1 MKKRGICA
9 ALSALFVCASLVPG
23 MQAQAAEK
31 AGQFMDCFLPM
42 PIVDENGLSEDCWG
56 AQEVGPRD
64 QSNGLEDPLIGVEG
78 AEGTRYCYWD
88 GAIIK
93 DDVTGKYYMFASKW
107 KESDGHWGWPGS
119 QAVYATS
126 DNLYGPYEE
135 QGLMWPEYENSYGH
149 NVFPFELK
157 DGEMFNG
164 KEMRYAVVLGDT
176 NRDGL
181 QGGIFVSDS
190 LDGPWNFTGQM
201 EVHQD
206 EKMKDE
212 ETDGYFHLSNIS
224 IVLTPENTYIACN
237 REGDIAVSDSV
248 FGPWEV
254 VNQNIWNQIPGLAGH
269 GDVEDPVIW
278 YADGLYHCVVNRWDA
293 KYAFYLT
300 SENGIDQW
308 RVHSGTAYRPGEDFL
323 RYEDGT
329 VNKWTKIERPNV
341 YIEDGEVKAMT
352 LSVIDVEKEVEY
364 GNDSH
369 GSKII
374 VVPFDNEALRSLR
387 DCPSEILDREGIPA
401 SADTDV
407 QSWSYE
413 AGSNYGDRKYVR
425 VMNHEDGGL
434 FGENVTGGGS
444 DDCKIG
450 YVRFSLDGQMPEAL
464 GKAELSMVYYK
475 NLTSDVDSG
484 RIRVALADSQ
494 WTEGVGDEWNDFDSS
509 DGGVTWNSKPQITYR
524 ADDPSTV
531 AYSSR
536 FDATENLRVVTVD
549 VTSLLQNL
557 APGTKEVTFA
567 ITGEDGH
574 QFSFASKEFGTGYEP
589 KLFLTADKEE
599 EPDYGELKASFH
611 LVSDVHIS
619 DWSGENTKTYIAG
632 MKFMSTLN
640 TDSNIGFVNAGDFTN
655 NSQKSE
661 FNAFFVT
668 TRQYN
673 PVSPDNTLILLGNHD
688 VRGTG
693 SDWNADP
700 NGSFPYWDTAKGLY
714 TSHNRRFMPA
724 EAQDTL
730 YHAKELGGYTFLM
743 LNTELGLKDSMYM
756 SEEQLAWFEA
766 QMKACYEEDPTK
778 PVFIICHQALN
789 DTHMRSNVLDGF
801 DGINGDG
808 TPNDHYTG
816 SDAKVKEIMAKYPV
830 GVFLS
835 GHIHNGLGYGE
846 AVAREYGVCI
856 DLPSYNGSENG
867 YTEKGAGFEVMIY
880 ENQIVFEAYNFSTGE
895 RLEEYDLVVDSPTVS
910 ALYQKAAQEVTRTD
924 LYTAEQIAALQSAL
938 DAAKPLLNQYYDQ
951 RDLAWDDAS
960 EPEEFFYHPD
970 DWQTIN
976 AAAEQLRT
984 ALNGL
989 KGE

>member
-1 MKKRGICA
+1 
-9 ALSALFVCASLVPG
+9 
-23 MQAQAAEK
+23 
-31 AGQFMDCFLPM
+31 
-42 PIVDENGLSEDCWG
+42 
-56 AQEVGPRD
+56 
-64 QSNGLEDPLIGVEG
+64 
-78 AEGTRYCYWD
+78 
-88 GAIIK
+88 
-93 DDVTGKYYMFASKW
+93 
-107 KESDGHWGWPGS
+107 
-119 QAVYATS
+119 
-126 DNLYGPYEE
+126 
-135 QGLMWPEYENSYGH
+135 
-149 NVFPFELK
+149 
-157 DGEMFNG
+157 
-164 KEMRYAVVLGDT
+164 
-176 NRDGL
+176 
-181 QGGIFVSDS
+181 
-190 LDGPWNFTGQM
+190 
-201 EVHQD
+201 
-206 EKMKDE
+206 
-212 ETDGYFHLSNIS
+212 
-224 IVLTPENTYIACN
+224 
-237 REGDIAVSDSV
+237 
-248 FGPWEV
+248 
-254 VNQNIWNQIPGLAGH
+254 
-269 GDVEDPVIW
+269 
-278 YADGLYHCVVNRWDA
+278 
-293 KYAFYLT
+293 
-300 SENGIDQW
+300 
-308 RVHSGTAYRPGEDFL
+308 
-323 RYEDGT
+323 
-329 VNKWTKIERPNV
+329 
-341 YIEDGEVKAMT
+341 MT

-524 ADDPSTV
+524 ADDPATV

-599 EPDYGELKASFH
+599 EPERGELKASFH
-611 LVSDVHIS
+611 LVSDVHVS

-661 FNAFFVT
+661 FNSFFVT

-693 SDWNADP
+693 SNWNADP

-910 ALYQKAAQEVTRTD
+910 ALYQKAAREVTRTD

>member
-1 MKKRGICA
+1 
-9 ALSALFVCASLVPG
+9 
-23 MQAQAAEK
+23 
-31 AGQFMDCFLPM
+31 
-42 PIVDENGLSEDCWG
+42 
-56 AQEVGPRD
+56 
-64 QSNGLEDPLIGVEG
+64 
-78 AEGTRYCYWD
+78 
-88 GAIIK
+88 
-93 DDVTGKYYMFASKW
+93 
-107 KESDGHWGWPGS
+107 
-119 QAVYATS
+119 
-126 DNLYGPYEE
+126 
-135 QGLMWPEYENSYGH
+135 
-149 NVFPFELK
+149 
-157 DGEMFNG
+157 
-164 KEMRYAVVLGDT
+164 
-176 NRDGL
+176 
-181 QGGIFVSDS
+181 
-190 LDGPWNFTGQM
+190 
-201 EVHQD
+201 
-206 EKMKDE
+206 
-212 ETDGYFHLSNIS
+212 
-224 IVLTPENTYIACN
+224 
-237 REGDIAVSDSV
+237 
-248 FGPWEV
+248 
-254 VNQNIWNQIPGLAGH
+254 
-269 GDVEDPVIW
+269 
-278 YADGLYHCVVNRWDA
+278 
-293 KYAFYLT
+293 
-300 SENGIDQW
+300 
-308 RVHSGTAYRPGEDFL
+308 
-323 RYEDGT
+323 
-329 VNKWTKIERPNV
+329 
-341 YIEDGEVKAMT
+341 MT

-374 VVPFDNEALRSLR
+374 VVPFDNAALRSLR

-464 GKAELSMVYYK
+464 GKAELSLVYYK

-524 ADDPSTV
+524 ADDPATV

-536 FDATENLRVVTVD
+536 FDATENLQVVTVD

-599 EPDYGELKASFH
+599 EPERGELKASFH
-611 LVSDVHIS
+611 LVSDVHVS

-661 FNAFFVT
+661 FNSFFVT

-693 SDWNADP
+693 SNWNADP
-700 NGSFPYWDTAKGLY
+700 NGSFPYWETAKGLY

-766 QMKACYEEDPTK
+766 QMKASYEEDPTR

-910 ALYQKAAQEVTRTD
+910 ALYQKAAREVTRTD

>member
-1 MKKRGICA
+1 
-9 ALSALFVCASLVPG
+9 
-23 MQAQAAEK
+23 
-31 AGQFMDCFLPM
+31 
-42 PIVDENGLSEDCWG
+42 
-56 AQEVGPRD
+56 
-64 QSNGLEDPLIGVEG
+64 
-78 AEGTRYCYWD
+78 
-88 GAIIK
+88 
-93 DDVTGKYYMFASKW
+93 
-107 KESDGHWGWPGS
+107 
-119 QAVYATS
+119 
-126 DNLYGPYEE
+126 
-135 QGLMWPEYENSYGH
+135 
-149 NVFPFELK
+149 
-157 DGEMFNG
+157 
-164 KEMRYAVVLGDT
+164 
-176 NRDGL
+176 
-181 QGGIFVSDS
+181 
-190 LDGPWNFTGQM
+190 
-201 EVHQD
+201 
-206 EKMKDE
+206 
-212 ETDGYFHLSNIS
+212 
-224 IVLTPENTYIACN
+224 
-237 REGDIAVSDSV
+237 
-248 FGPWEV
+248 
-254 VNQNIWNQIPGLAGH
+254 
-269 GDVEDPVIW
+269 
-278 YADGLYHCVVNRWDA
+278 
-293 KYAFYLT
+293 
-300 SENGIDQW
+300 
-308 RVHSGTAYRPGEDFL
+308 
-323 RYEDGT
+323 
-329 VNKWTKIERPNV
+329 
-341 YIEDGEVKAMT
+341 MT

-464 GKAELSMVYYK
+464 GKAELSLVYYK

-524 ADDPSTV
+524 ADDPATV

-688 VRGTG
+688 VRSTG

-743 LNTELGLKDSMYM
+743 LNTELGLKDSIYI

-766 QMKACYEEDPTK
+766 QMKASYEEDPTR

-951 RDLAWDDAS
+951 SDLAWDDGS

>member
-1 MKKRGICA
+1 
-9 ALSALFVCASLVPG
+9 
-23 MQAQAAEK
+23 
-31 AGQFMDCFLPM
+31 
-42 PIVDENGLSEDCWG
+42 
-56 AQEVGPRD
+56 
-64 QSNGLEDPLIGVEG
+64 
-78 AEGTRYCYWD
+78 
-88 GAIIK
+88 
-93 DDVTGKYYMFASKW
+93 
-107 KESDGHWGWPGS
+107 
-119 QAVYATS
+119 
-126 DNLYGPYEE
+126 
-135 QGLMWPEYENSYGH
+135 
-149 NVFPFELK
+149 
-157 DGEMFNG
+157 
-164 KEMRYAVVLGDT
+164 
-176 NRDGL
+176 
-181 QGGIFVSDS
+181 
-190 LDGPWNFTGQM
+190 
-201 EVHQD
+201 
-206 EKMKDE
+206 
-212 ETDGYFHLSNIS
+212 
-224 IVLTPENTYIACN
+224 
-237 REGDIAVSDSV
+237 
-248 FGPWEV
+248 
-254 VNQNIWNQIPGLAGH
+254 
-269 GDVEDPVIW
+269 
-278 YADGLYHCVVNRWDA
+278 
-293 KYAFYLT
+293 
-300 SENGIDQW
+300 
-308 RVHSGTAYRPGEDFL
+308 
-323 RYEDGT
+323 
-329 VNKWTKIERPNV
+329 
-341 YIEDGEVKAMT
+341 MT

-387 DCPSEILDREGIPA
+387 DCPSEILDREGITA

-524 ADDPSTV
+524 ADDPATV

-536 FDATENLRVVTVD
+536 FDATENLQVVTVD

-599 EPDYGELKASFH
+599 EPERGELKASFH
-611 LVSDVHIS
+611 LVSDVHVS

-661 FNAFFVT
+661 FNSFFVT

-700 NGSFPYWDTAKGLY
+700 NGSFPYWETAKGLY

-766 QMKACYEEDPTK
+766 QMKASYEEDPTR

-951 RDLAWDDAS
+951 SDLAWDDAS

>member
-1 MKKRGICA
+1 
-9 ALSALFVCASLVPG
+9 
-23 MQAQAAEK
+23 
-31 AGQFMDCFLPM
+31 
-42 PIVDENGLSEDCWG
+42 
-56 AQEVGPRD
+56 
-64 QSNGLEDPLIGVEG
+64 
-78 AEGTRYCYWD
+78 
-88 GAIIK
+88 
-93 DDVTGKYYMFASKW
+93 
-107 KESDGHWGWPGS
+107 
-119 QAVYATS
+119 
-126 DNLYGPYEE
+126 
-135 QGLMWPEYENSYGH
+135 
-149 NVFPFELK
+149 
-157 DGEMFNG
+157 
-164 KEMRYAVVLGDT
+164 
-176 NRDGL
+176 
-181 QGGIFVSDS
+181 
-190 LDGPWNFTGQM
+190 
-201 EVHQD
+201 
-206 EKMKDE
+206 
-212 ETDGYFHLSNIS
+212 
-224 IVLTPENTYIACN
+224 
-237 REGDIAVSDSV
+237 
-248 FGPWEV
+248 
-254 VNQNIWNQIPGLAGH
+254 
-269 GDVEDPVIW
+269 
-278 YADGLYHCVVNRWDA
+278 
-293 KYAFYLT
+293 
-300 SENGIDQW
+300 
-308 RVHSGTAYRPGEDFL
+308 
-323 RYEDGT
+323 
-329 VNKWTKIERPNV
+329 
-341 YIEDGEVKAMT
+341 MT

-387 DCPSEILDREGIPA
+387 DCPSEILDREGITA

-524 ADDPSTV
+524 ADDPATV

-536 FDATENLRVVTVD
+536 FDATENLQVVTVD

-599 EPDYGELKASFH
+599 EPERGELKASFH
-611 LVSDVHIS
+611 LVSDVHVS

-661 FNAFFVT
+661 FNSFFVT

-700 NGSFPYWDTAKGLY
+700 NGSFPYWETAKGLY

-766 QMKACYEEDPTK
+766 QMKASYEEDPTR

-816 SDAKVKEIMAKYPV
+816 SDAKVKEIMA
-830 GVFLS
+830 
-835 GHIHNGLGYGE
+835 
-846 AVAREYGVCI
+846 
-856 DLPSYNGSENG
+856 
-867 YTEKGAGFEVMIY
+867 
-880 ENQIVFEAYNFSTGE
+880 Q
-895 RLEEYDLVVDSPTVS
+895 
-910 ALYQKAAQEVTRTD
+910 
-924 LYTAEQIAALQSAL
+924 
-938 DAAKPLLNQYYDQ
+938 
-951 RDLAWDDAS
+951 
-960 EPEEFFYHPD
+960 
-970 DWQTIN
+970 
-976 AAAEQLRT
+976 
-984 ALNGL
+984 
-989 KGE
+989 

>member
-1 MKKRGICA
+1 
-9 ALSALFVCASLVPG
+9 
-23 MQAQAAEK
+23 
-31 AGQFMDCFLPM
+31 
-42 PIVDENGLSEDCWG
+42 
-56 AQEVGPRD
+56 
-64 QSNGLEDPLIGVEG
+64 
-78 AEGTRYCYWD
+78 
-88 GAIIK
+88 
-93 DDVTGKYYMFASKW
+93 
-107 KESDGHWGWPGS
+107 
-119 QAVYATS
+119 
-126 DNLYGPYEE
+126 
-135 QGLMWPEYENSYGH
+135 
-149 NVFPFELK
+149 
-157 DGEMFNG
+157 
-164 KEMRYAVVLGDT
+164 
-176 NRDGL
+176 
-181 QGGIFVSDS
+181 
-190 LDGPWNFTGQM
+190 
-201 EVHQD
+201 
-206 EKMKDE
+206 
-212 ETDGYFHLSNIS
+212 
-224 IVLTPENTYIACN
+224 
-237 REGDIAVSDSV
+237 
-248 FGPWEV
+248 
-254 VNQNIWNQIPGLAGH
+254 
-269 GDVEDPVIW
+269 
-278 YADGLYHCVVNRWDA
+278 
-293 KYAFYLT
+293 
-300 SENGIDQW
+300 
-308 RVHSGTAYRPGEDFL
+308 
-323 RYEDGT
+323 
-329 VNKWTKIERPNV
+329 
-341 YIEDGEVKAMT
+341 
-352 LSVIDVEKEVEY
+352 
-364 GNDSH
+364 
-369 GSKII
+369 
-374 VVPFDNEALRSLR
+374 
-387 DCPSEILDREGIPA
+387 
-401 SADTDV
+401 
-407 QSWSYE
+407 
-413 AGSNYGDRKYVR
+413 
-425 VMNHEDGGL
+425 MNHEDGGL

-524 ADDPSTV
+524 ADDPATV

-536 FDATENLRVVTVD
+536 FDATENLQVVTVD

-661 FNAFFVT
+661 FKAFFVT

-693 SDWNADP
+693 SNWNADP

-730 YHAKELGGYTFLM
+730 YHAKGLGGYTFLM

-910 ALYQKAAQEVTRTD
+910 ALYQKAAREVTRTD

-951 RDLAWDDAS
+951 SDLAWDDGS